1 MGAISRSMRSN
12 SATSIGRGPGQ
23 AVTYPGLPNA
33 WASAREPCIGNC
45 AWRNQLRYQMTCPR
59 HLNKIILIYMRH
71 FNFLPVLLACLMAPA
86 YSAEPLSTLVVNR
99 APLPQGFAAEAVVEA
114 VQQTTV
120 GSQVAGRVLEMRVEA
135 GQRVGVGELLMR
147 IDAREA
153 EAAERAAEAA
163 LVNARLQFERQQKLQ
178 QRQFVSPAAVDQ
190 ARAAFDAAAA
200 QRAAA
205 GATQSHARVVA
216 PVGGIVARRLVELGD
231 MVMPGTP
238 LFALY
243 QPGQL
248 RVVVQVPQARLSAIG
263 NGRGARVEFPELGR
277 SVEAT
282 AVQVLP
288 TADAA
293 THTTTVRVV
302 LPADSTVRPGMFAR
316 VIFATGQ
323 AEKLAVPVSAVLRR
337 GEVAAVYVQAADGRL
352 SFRQLRLGERLG
364 EGRIEVLAGLAD
376 GEQVVLDPVQAGIR
390 LQEARR

>member
-1 MGAISRSMRSN
+1 
-12 SATSIGRGPGQ
+12 
-23 AVTYPGLPNA
+23 
-33 WASAREPCIGNC
+33 
-45 AWRNQLRYQMTCPR
+45 
-59 HLNKIILIYMRH
+59 MRH
-71 FNFLPVLLACLMAPA
+71 FNCIPVLLACLMAPA
-86 YSAEPLSTLVVNR
+86 CAADPLPALVVNR
-99 APLPQGFAAEAVVEA
+99 APLPQDFAAEAVVEA

-120 GSQVAGRVLEMRVEA
+120 GSQVAGRVLEMRAEA
-135 GQRVGVGELLMR
+135 GQRVGAGELLMR

-190 ARAAFDAAAA
+190 ARAALDAAAA

-205 GATQSHARVVA
+205 GATQSHARVLA

-248 RVVVQVPQARLSAIG
+248 RVVVQVPQARLAAIG

-302 LPADSTVRPGMFAR
+302 LPADTGVRPGMFAR
-316 VIFATGQ
+316 VVFATGQ
-323 AEKLAVPVSAVLRR
+323 AEKLAVPVNAVLRR